1 MEIFT
6 VFRVKVPK
14 MLLQSNKGTNKCE
27 SKQTLAS
34 FASKD
39 EKNFRQA
46 GGVIKPAQMGLIRDP
61 SENS

>member
-1 MEIFT
+1 
-6 VFRVKVPK
+6 